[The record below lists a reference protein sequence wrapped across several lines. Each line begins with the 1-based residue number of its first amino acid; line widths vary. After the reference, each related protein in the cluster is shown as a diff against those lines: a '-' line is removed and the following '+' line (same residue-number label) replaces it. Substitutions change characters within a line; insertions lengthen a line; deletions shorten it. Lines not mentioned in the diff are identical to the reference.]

1 MGKRIICSAR
11 RAAGLTPLFLFHRYF
26 SYAYFLALQV
36 PGTVPSPPY
45 FISAAAA
52 KFNQNHGNRAEYF
65 QSLSQTCVRD
75 EEGSK
80 EEKGREG

>member
-1 MGKRIICSAR
+1 MGSDSSF
-11 RAAGLTPLFLFHRYF
+11 PFSSLFFIQ
-26 SYAYFLALQV
+26 YAYFLALQV
-36 PGTVPSPPY
+36 RYLGPSPPY

-65 QSLSQTCVRD
+65 HQSLSQTGVRD

-80 EEKGREG
+80 AEKGREG